1 MAKGRHSNIE
11 LHAYGL
17 SHKSGK
23 IQSMGG
29 KKKIKVK
36 TLSEALQANGHSQ
49 AEITYLRVSRSQF
62 SQSKVYAKHVFARTS

>member
-49 AEITYLRVSRSQF
+49 AEITYLRVSVVCNSHNQHCG
-62 SQSKVYAKHVFARTS
+62 QIQKPDT